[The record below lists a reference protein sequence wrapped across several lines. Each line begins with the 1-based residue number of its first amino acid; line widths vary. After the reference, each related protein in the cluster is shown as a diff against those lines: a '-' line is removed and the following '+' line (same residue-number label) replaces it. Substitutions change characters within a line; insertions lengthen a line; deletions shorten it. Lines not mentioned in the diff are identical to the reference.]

1 VSETRSQSSHPL
13 KEELEETEREV
24 ARGASAR
31 TPAFVL
37 GGVTLVVGITVA
49 VVVGLAFLAWFL
61 AR

>member
-1 VSETRSQSSHPL
+1 MRSQSSDSL
-13 KEELEETEREV
+13 RDELEETEREV

-37 GGVTLVVGITVA
+37 GGVTLVVAVTVA